1 MSLSLII
8 EMFSGKEIIHFGC
21 DDTIGSD
28 IMYKGKRLTLRAVEQ
43 DDIPE
48 ILRHFNEIE
57 VRRFLHM
64 ITPVSSEEEEKWIQN
79 LTRQRKAGTAYVF
92 AIELQEPKLFLGVCG
107 LHQVDWIGRS
117 AELGISLHNKQ
128 YWGKGLGTEA
138 IHLLVQFGFS
148 ILNLHR
154 ISLTVFEDNL
164 RAQRVYEK
172 VGFTKTGC
180 QRENIRR
187 LGRYF
192 DLFTMDLLANEYRKS
207 E

>member
-1 MSLSLII
+1 
-8 EMFSGKEIIHFGC
+8 MFSWEGIIHFAY

-28 IMYKGKRLTLRAVEQ
+28 VMYKGKRVTLRAVEQ
-43 DDIPE
+43 EDIPE
-48 ILRHFNEIE
+48 ILRHFNDIE

-64 ITPVSSEEEEKWIQN
+64 ITPVSAEEEEKWIEN
-79 LTRQRKAGTAYVF
+79 LTKQRKAGTAYLF
-92 AIELQEPKLFLGVCG
+92 AMELQKAKLFLGVCG
-107 LHQVDWIGRS
+107 LLRVNWIDRS
-117 AELGISLHNKQ
+117 AELGISLNNKQ

-138 IHLLVQFGFS
+138 IHLLVQFGFN
-148 ILNLHR
+148 ILNLYR

-172 VGFTKTGC
+172 VGFTKTGR